1 MYLNNYFLP
10 TMLMVLVSA
19 PSAQAQF
26 KSEYRVFQVLVE
38 NNPSGTY
45 SQTITTYGEGTTDI
59 TCKSDTKVKVLAMT
73 FQHAFRGNER
83 WKDGKLIHMASA
95 INDNGAAHTLQV
107 NADKGKLIIKVGG
120 AERAAHP
127 ETWSSC
133 YWTLPPAEMR
143 KQPSYMIDAD
153 TGIEYQVTWQNMGKD
168 SLIVNKQRVACT
180 HYKVTGNG
188 MPTADVWFDEN
199 DRLVRRDGVR
209 RGKTVVLMLVSSEIK

>member
-1 MYLNNYFLP
+1 MFMNNFLL
-10 TMLMVLVSA
+10 TTVLLVLLS
-19 PSAQAQF
+19 SSSVQAQF

-107 NADKGKLIIKVGG
+107 NADKGKLTIKVSGT
-120 AERAAHP
+120 ERTAHP
-127 ETWSSC
+127 EAWSSC

-143 KQPSYMIDAD
+143 KQPSYIIDAD
-153 TGIEYQVTWQNMGKD
+153 TGIEYLVTWQNMGKD
-168 SLIVNKQRVACT
+168 SLVVNKQRVACT